1 MIDISRICLG
11 RRSFPV
17 AAKYCTGGTRP
28 GIVRRI
34 VSPIWSPLAFR
45 ALRHRE
51 PPRGIELYFA
61 NLAAF
66 SSLMSSP
73 ADRELLS
80 RGECDRA
87 DSMTAAQVRHDF
99 VVSRILLRSVLASRL
114 GVAGGALS
122 FVLSEHGKPLISSAA
137 GQPLLHFN
145 QSHSHGAW
153 LLGLGSEA
161 AIGVDLET
169 RRTVPNARRLA
180 ERVFTDAERAELTAA
195 QCAAAEADSADVI
208 FLRGWTRKE
217 AVLKAAG
224 SGFTWNARELQVG
237 TGRGSQRVS
246 LPKLPGQV
254 ASVSSLDLP
263 IEGQAAVA
271 TLSSETDFASGEFF
285 VLEA

>member
-1 MIDISRICLG
+1 
-11 RRSFPV
+11 
-17 AAKYCTGGTRP
+17 
-28 GIVRRI
+28 
-34 VSPIWSPLAFR
+34 VSPIWSPLAFC

-66 SSLMSSP
+66 SSLLSSP
-73 ADRELLS
+73 ANCELLS
-80 RGECDRA
+80 RAERDRA
-87 DSMTAAQVRHDF
+87 DLMTSAQARRDF
-99 VVSRILLRSVLASRL
+99 TVSRILLRSVLATRL
-114 GVAGGALS
+114 GVEGSAVS
-122 FVLSEHGKPLISSAA
+122 FVLSEYGKPLISSAA

-145 QSHSHGAW
+145 QSHSYGAW
-153 LLGLGSEA
+153 LLGLGFET

-180 ERVFTDAERAELTAA
+180 ERVFTDTERAELTAA
-195 QCAAAEADSADVI
+195 QRAATEADSEDII

-217 AVLKAAG
+217 AVLKATG

-237 TGRGSQRVS
+237 TGRGIQRVS
-246 LPKLPGQV
+246 LPRLPGQV

-271 TLSSETDFASGEFF
+271 TLSIETDFTNSEFF
-285 VLEA
+285 LVEA